1 MAKNSIEIDMV
12 LDLTK
17 LKTDLNKAQKL
28 CLDEIKRINKNSK
41 LWFSLDT
48 SKIKSEMWTIQTE
61 AKKTVK
67 KINEEKI
74 TPKTEIEDFKKKL
87 KETEIYA
94 RDTKVKLDSE
104 LIYKMRVNID
114 NYEQKI
120 KEAQK
125 LLKQFD
131 PKSEE
136 ARNLRLTISDYKS
149 NLTEAKRQFN
159 NYVNTWE
166 KSLSRLQKKFNDI
179 KNEMWQWKLWWV
191 LWTLNNIKMW
201 WLAIAWAIWWA
212 IKKVVQFVWES
223 AKIYE
228 SQELAFAKVKKTVD
242 ATEKEYDKLT
252 KSLTKMSERIPKTFE
267 ELSSIMAFGG
277 QMWIAKQDL
286 EKFTETVA
294 KLWTAIDWIS
304 DEEAATILARMMWMT
319 KESIQDM
326 DKVSSALV
334 ELWNNYK
341 ATEWE
346 ILDFAQNIAWAWA
359 VVWLTSADIL
369 WISTAFV
376 DVWVQA
382 EAGWSAVMKALLK
395 MNDAVA
401 QWSDSLSW
409 FAQISWMSSEEFAN
423 AWREDSAM
431 AFTAFVNWLTVA
443 WDDAN
448 WILNELLWTD
458 IRLQRA
464 FLSLANSWDV
474 LNQTLESSRQGYEE
488 NIALQ
493 KEFWNFAETN
503 ANKLQ
508 LLANKW
514 ENIKSSIWK
523 TISDIKVKVAE
534 FTFNILEKFQALW
547 PKIKAIFAPS
557 VEYARELYITI
568 SWIVKLLV
576 ERTLQWLKPI
586 ILFCA
591 NLRQTVAP
599 YLVQV
604 YNGVLKIV
612 QALTAFLRWDF
623 SKAFSLIKQG
633 AVSCVKWIAWTFS
646 SLVWFVQK
654 TTWFLARTLWQMF
667 LLVLATIIDIWEWIV
682 KAFWIAMDNAKIFID
697 DLKWAFTNIDW
708 GKVWSWLLEWW
719 WKTLTEMW
727 KRIKNWLK
735 NIAKAIKDALV
746 WDDSTWSIT
755 WADSTWLSSGKWWWY
770 YQLPKKTKYKSIGD
784 AFDMNRS
791 KAVLDNI
798 AKDFQE
804 TFKISS
810 NAVANAVSDANDFI
824 LEDTKDTTQK
834 IEDLYW
840 DIDTDLWDSD
850 WWWSWWWG
858 WWWGGGSSSKQV
870 DDIEKEIE
878 NKKKKALE
886 AIKEIKAN
894 ETLSEKEKAE
904 KILEINEKLQKDLED
919 LQKDEL
925 ELAKDKAEELIENEK
940 KIEEE
945 REESLEKQKNA
956 AQEYYD
962 SLVEQAEKYKEEID
976 DLIKKQEE
984 LTKKLETLEV
994 DKDVD
999 LAKRQLKVLEEIEK
1013 IKEDIAEKESKDNF
1027 DASDKNYKKLL
1038 EQRAKLEEENALLI
1052 ANVRKE
1058 VLEQVEAEQNKSET
1072 EKILEKYEQE
1082 KAQMEQELED
1092 LKKQE
1097 EEKQALYDETLEW
1110 KRLAEENFTDFIKVQ
1125 TQERMSEME
1134 RMAEKAREIAE
1145 EMARLWFTWNWFSAK
1160 FTKTNADWT
1169 TTTETRVINYNTINQ
1184 NLQVDNTLDAYHV
1197 WQAAVQG
1204 IENNQKWMS
1213 NKSVY

>member
-104 LIYKMRVNID
+104 MIYDMRVNID

-149 NLTEAKRQFN
+149 NLNEAKRQFN
-159 NYVNTWE
+159 NYVNTGE

-228 SQELAFAKVKKTVD
+228 SQEMAFARVKKTVD
-242 ATEKEYDKLT
+242 ATEKEYDKLR

-304 DEEAATILARMMWMT
+304 DEDAATTLARMMWMT

-346 ILDFAQNIAWAWA
+346 ILAFAQNIAWAWA

-382 EAGWSAVMKALLK
+382 EAWWSAVMKALLK

-401 QWSDSLSW
+401 QGGDSLAW
-409 FAQISWMSSEEFAN
+409 FAQISWMSAEEFSN
-423 AWREDSAM
+423 AWKEDSAM

-503 ANKLQ
+503 ANQLQ

-514 ENIKSSIWK
+514 DNFKASIWEWV
-523 TISDIKVKVAE
+523 SNLKVRVAA
-534 FTFNILEKFQALW
+534 FLWDMITRFQEVW
-547 PKIKAIFAPS
+547 PKIKAFFEPTISFWK
-557 VEYARELYITI
+557 ELATTI

-576 ERTLQWLKPI
+576 DRVITYLKPI
-586 ILFCA
+586 ILFFA
-591 NLRQTVAP
+591 NLRQTVWP
-599 YLVQV
+599 YISQFYIWIVKV
-604 YNGVLKIV
+604 V
-612 QALTAFLRWDF
+612 QAITALLNWNF
-623 SKAFSLIKQG
+623 SKAWELIKQG
-633 AVSCVKWIAWTFS
+633 AINMVKWIAWTFS
-646 SLVWFVQK
+646 SLVWFIQK

-746 WDDSTWSIT
+746 WDDSTWNIT

-840 DIDTDLWDSD
+840 DIDTDLWDSN
-850 WWWSWWWG
+850 WWWNWWWG
-858 WWWGGGSSSKQV
+858 WWWGGGSSKQV

-886 AIKEIKAN
+886 EIKAIKAD

-904 KILEINEKLQKDLED
+904 KILEINEKLQKDLAD

-925 ELAKDKAEELIENEK
+925 ELAKEKAEEI
-940 KIEEE
+940 I
-945 REESLEKQKNA
+945 
-956 AQEYYD
+956 
-962 SLVEQAEKYKEEID
+962 QAEKEKVEELNEEADWYFEAMKEWYDALTDKVNEYWKEIE
-976 DLIKKQEE
+976 DLQKKQED
-984 LTKKLETLEV
+984 LKKSLSDL
-994 DKDVD
+994 DINKDVD
-999 LAKRQLKVLEEIEK
+999 LAKRQLEVLKEIEK
-1013 IKEDIAEKESKDNF
+1013 VREDIAEKEWKENF
-1027 DASDKNYKKLL
+1027 DKSDKSYKELL
-1038 EQRAKLEEENALLI
+1038 EKRAKLEEENALLI
-1052 ANVRKE
+1052 ANVKKE

-1082 KAQMEQELED
+1082 KERMEQELED

-1097 EEKQALYDETLEW
+1097 EEKIELYNQTKILQLQAEEYLTKFVQDETN
-1110 KRLAEENFTDFIKVQ
+1110 KRIN
-1125 TQERMSEME
+1125 EME
-1134 RMAEKAREIAE
+1134 RMRDEAIKIAE

-1160 FTKTNADWT
+1160 FTKTNADGT

-1197 WQAAVQG
+1197 GQAAVQG